1 MRHIYIDIETLPCAD
16 PASVPAPKAPSNY
29 KDPEKIA
36 AYIEE
41 ARASAWRE
49 TSLDPLLG
57 RVFCIGVAV
66 DDAPVQVLY
75 DASGEAERELIAQLA
90 AVVTEA
96 HEAGRFSLWFVGHNI
111 SGFDLRWLW
120 FRAVKYGFRELAR
133 LLPYQRWQAGQCQ
146 DTLKI
151 AQGSDWSGKGLGLSR
166 LAEFFNMGSKAEGL
180 DGSKVYDAWLAGEH
194 DRIRAY
200 CAADVELAREL
211 YDRFNVN
218 MGVKRA

>member
-1 MRHIYIDIETLPCAD
+1 MRHLYIDIETLPCAD
-16 PASVPAPKAPSNY
+16 PAEVPTPKAPSNY

-57 RVFCIGVAV
+57 RVFCIGTAV
-66 DDAPVQVLY
+66 DDNPVETLY
-75 DASGEAERELIAQLA
+75 DADGTQEERLIGELA
-90 AVVTEA
+90 ATVAYATEN
-96 HEAGRFSLWFVGHNI
+96 GRYSLLWIGHNI

-120 FRAVKYGFRELAR
+120 FRAVKYGHRELAR
-133 LLPYQRWQAGQCQ
+133 LLPYQRWQQGQIA
-146 DTLKI
+146 DTLRI

-166 LAEFFNMGSKAEGL
+166 LAEFFGMAGKAEGL

-200 CAADVELAREL
+200 CAADVELARSL
-211 YDRFNVN
+211 YDRFEGN
-218 MGVKRA
+218 MGGKL

>member
-16 PASVPAPKAPSNY
+16 VAQVPAPKAPSNY

-41 ARASAWRE
+41 ARAGAWRE

-66 DDAPVQVLY
+66 DDGPVETLY
-75 DASGEAERELIAQLA
+75 DPTGHAEEHLIEQLA
-90 AVVTEA
+90 AIVEAA
-96 HEAGRFSLWFVGHNI
+96 HEEGRFSLWWVGHNI

-120 FRAVKYGFRELAR
+120 FRAVKYNYHQLAR
-133 LLPYQRWQAGQCQ
+133 LIPYQRWQTGQCQ

-151 AQGSDWSGKGLGLSR
+151 AQGSDWSGKGLGLAR
-166 LAEFFNMGSKAEGL
+166 LAEFLGMAGKAEGL
-180 DGSKVYDAWLAGEH
+180 DGSKVYDAFLAGEH

-200 CAADVELAREL
+200 CAADVELARQL

-218 MGVKRA
+218 MGAKKA